1 MNVLEAIQS
10 RYSVRSF
17 LDEGVAEDKLTRVLE
32 AGILAPSGRN
42 VQEYK
47 FVVVRDADTRA
58 QLAEASE
65 QAFVAQA
72 PVVIAIVSL
81 DPVREMY
88 CGVRA
93 GPVDCAIAMDHM
105 TLAAVEE
112 GLGSCWIGHF
122 DQDKARGVLGVPDS
136 AKIIEMLI
144 VGYPA
149 DPPGPKKR
157 KSPEELVCWEKFS

>member
-1 MNVLEAIQS
+1 MNVLEAI
-10 RYSVRSF
+10 RNRCSVRTF
-17 LDEGVAEDKLTRVLE
+17 LEKGVEDEKLQSILD

-47 FVVVRDADTRA
+47 FVVVRDADARA

-65 QAFVAQA
+65 QKFVAQA

-88 CGVRA
+88 CGVQA

-122 DQDKARGVLGVPDS
+122 DQDKARGVLGVPSS
-136 AKIIEMLI
+136 AKIIEMLV

-157 KSPEELVCWEKFS
+157 KSAEELVCWEKFS